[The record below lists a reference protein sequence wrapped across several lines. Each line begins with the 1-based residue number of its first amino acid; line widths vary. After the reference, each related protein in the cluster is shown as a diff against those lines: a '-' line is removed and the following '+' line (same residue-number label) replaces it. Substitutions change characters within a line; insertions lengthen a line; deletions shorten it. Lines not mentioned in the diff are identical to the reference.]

1 MKPQSPSTHLIEDN
15 LSDISEAGYSN
26 GYQNGGQQQRYQRA
40 QGGITC
46 QVMDR

>member
-1 MKPQSPSTHLIEDN
+1 MKPQSVSTHLIEDN

-26 GYQNGGQQQRYQRA
+26 GGFQNGGPPRYQRA